1 MATRVHLHTLG
12 CPKNRVDS
20 EVMLGTLEQA
30 GYRLEQDPAKADII
44 VVNTCGFIES
54 AKVESVEAIVELA
67 EQKRTG
73 RCKKLVVTGCLVQRH
88 AEELAA
94 ELPEVDH
101 FLGTGAY
108 QEIAAVVAAA
118 QAARLVVPDPDFVHS
133 ASSPRVNSLP
143 SHTAY
148 LKIAEGCDNACAF
161 CIIPKLRG
169 AQRSRTVADLVAE
182 AEQLAAQGTVEL
194 SLVAQDLTA
203 YGQDLP
209 GRVRLV
215 NLLPELCKV
224 EGVRWIRLH
233 YAYPRDFP
241 VALMDVIAEQPKIVK
256 YLDMP
261 LQHSSDRLLRAMKR
275 GRDSRFLRELLE
287 KLRRKVPDL
296 ALRTSLIVGLPG
308 ETRADFK
315 DLLAFVKEQR
325 FERLGVFEYSAE
337 EGTPAA
343 TMPDQVPAEL
353 RRERFERIMEAQ
365 RGISKRHQ
373 KAMVGRTVEVLVEGR
388 AEETEHLLA
397 GRHAQQAPEID
408 GLTYV
413 NDGVAYPGE
422 IVRVEITDAADY
434 DLVGKVVGRDEA
446 RRRAAAGRQAPAGP
460 RAAAPRAHRP
470 SSAGG
475 ASRPP
480 GCGGAPPP
488 PRRAGSSGPHP
499 PSRCRSAGP
508 GRLARTAGRGP
519 RAPTIQAVIAPLA
532 GRPLEDGSRARR
544 GPAE

>member
-20 EVMLGTLEQA
+20 EVMLGTLTEA
-30 GYRLEQDPAKADII
+30 GYRLEQDPARADII

-67 EQKRTG
+67 QQKRTG

-108 QEIAAVVAAA
+108 QEIARVVADA

-133 ASSPRVNSLP
+133 ASSPRINSLP

-169 AQRSRTVADLVAE
+169 GQRSRTVADLVAE

-203 YGQDLP
+203 YGQDL
-209 GRVRLV
+209 GGAAKVRLQH
-215 NLLPELCKV
+215 LLPALCQV
-224 EGVRWIRLH
+224 EGIRWLRLH

-275 GRDSRFLRELLE
+275 GRDSRFLRGLLE
-287 KLRRKVPDL
+287 KLRKKVPGL

-308 ETRADFK
+308 ETAADFK
-315 DLLAFVKEQR
+315 DLLAFVKAER

-343 TMPDQVPAEL
+343 TMPDQVPAAL
-353 RRERFERIMEAQ
+353 KRERFQRIMEVQQAVS
-365 RGISKRHQ
+365 RKHQ
-373 KAMVGRTVEVLVEGR
+373 KAMVGRTLEVLVEGR

-408 GLTYV
+408 GLTYL

-434 DLVGKVVGRDEA
+434 DLVGKVTGRDPA
-446 RRRAAAGRQAPAGP
+446 RPRAPLPAGTKLRP
-460 RAAAPRAHRP
+460 AAAP
-470 SSAGG
+470 
-475 ASRPP
+475 
-480 GCGGAPPP
+480 
-488 PRRAGSSGPHP
+488 PRRGLHV
-499 PSRCRSAGP
+499 
-508 GRLARTAGRGP
+508 LH
-519 RAPTIQAVIAPLA
+519 
-532 GRPLEDGSRARR
+532 
-544 GPAE
+544 